1 MPGRE
6 RVAVTYVADG
16 KVGMLS
22 VRSSPSRLFVWTP
35 CVLLALSSSS
45 VALLFATPR
54 VSGYARIMPGVT
66 VAGVDV
72 GGSTAAE
79 ALDAVY
85 ARAAQELD
93 REVTVTQGDHSFEV
107 TLRDL
112 GGRADVRAAIREALA
127 VGRRTNVGPSIKEA
141 AAAALSTH
149 SIDLPIN
156 FDPVVLRATVSSIA
170 DAVRAEPV
178 SARIEIAGGEL
189 KIVPHKTGLYPDV
202 NATMDEIRTSERAG
216 GWGQVELV
224 AREVEPEVVTHDL
237 EDLTLV
243 STFSTTFSTGQV
255 NRASNI
261 RLAASLI
268 DGTVV
273 APGGVFS
280 LNQTTGPRTTEI
292 GFLVAPVYSGHDVI
306 MGVGGGVCQ
315 IATTIYNAAV
325 GADMKIVE
333 RHQHS
338 LPVHYVPWGRDATV
352 SYGAADLRF
361 QNVGEGPVVVRVT
374 VEGGTLT
381 AAVLGHK
388 PPAPAA

>member
-1 MPGRE
+1 MA
-6 RVAVTYVADG
+6 VAFAANG
-16 KVGMLS
+16 KVGRFS
-22 VRSSPSRLFVWTP
+22 VRPSSLRLFLWTP

-45 VALLFATPR
+45 AALLLATPR
-54 VSGYARIMPGVT
+54 LAGNARIMPGVT
-66 VAGVDV
+66 IAGVDV
-72 GGSTAAE
+72 GGLAAAQ

-85 ARAAQELD
+85 ARAAEELD
-93 REVTVTQGDHSFEV
+93 REVAVTQAARSFEV

-112 GGRADVRAAIREALA
+112 GGRADARAAVREALG
-127 VGRRTNVGPSIKEA
+127 VGRRGAVGSSVKEA
-141 AAAALSTH
+141 ATAALSAH
-149 SIDLPIN
+149 PLDLPID

-178 SARIEIAGGEL
+178 SARIEIAGGDL
-189 KIVPHKTGLYPDV
+189 KIVPHKMGLYPDLD
-202 NATMDEIRTSERAG
+202 ATMDEIRTAARVG
-216 GWGQVELV
+216 GGGRVEMV
-224 AREVEPEVVTHDL
+224 AREVRPEVVSADL
-237 EDLTLV
+237 EGLALV
-243 STFSTTFSTGQV
+243 STFSTTFSTGQA

-292 GFLVAPVYSGHDVI
+292 GFLVAPVYSGQDVI

-315 IATTIYNAAV
+315 IATTIYNAAL

-361 QNVGEGPVVVRVT
+361 QNVADSPVVVRVT

-381 AAVLGHK
+381 AALLGRK
-388 PPAPAA
+388 PPSASPPAA